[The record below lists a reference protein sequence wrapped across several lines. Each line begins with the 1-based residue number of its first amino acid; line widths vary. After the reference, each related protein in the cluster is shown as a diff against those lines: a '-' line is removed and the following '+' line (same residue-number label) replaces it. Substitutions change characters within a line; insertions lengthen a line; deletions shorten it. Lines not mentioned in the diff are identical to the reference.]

1 MRFTIPLLAVLGIAN
16 AVRSADPRAE
26 APDTLAQEYQR
37 ALKESG
43 QNHPYFRDAKS
54 DEERKQA
61 VETSGKFARRFVT
74 LAEKYPND
82 PLTLEVV
89 TQAVRVMNA
98 EDSAI
103 QMSWVTNKTAFPVR
117 SKDDSTAL
125 AMALLLRDHIRSD
138 KLGAAC
144 ERMRYGTRKEYE
156 TFLHRVMNE
165 SPHKDVQGLA
175 CLSLAQF
182 LNSHSKKFDLLE
194 ERPELAIRYEELLG
208 KDYYDGLQR
217 KGRDGRTKEVE
228 TFLEQAAAKY
238 GDVKMPWGG
247 PVGEQAG
254 AELFEIRHLAVG
266 KHVADIDGKDQ
277 DGKPFKLSD
286 YRGKVVLLYFWSEY

>member
-1 MRFTIPLLAVLGIAN
+1 LAVLGIAN

-26 APDTLAQEYQR
+26 RPDTLAQEYQR

-43 QNHPYFRDAKS
+43 QTRPNFRDAKS

-61 VETSGKFARRFVT
+61 VEASGKFARRFVK
-74 LAEKYPND
+74 LAEKHPDD
-82 PLTLEVV
+82 PLTLEVL
-89 TQAVRVMNA
+89 TQAVRVMNG

-103 QMSWVTNKTAFPVR
+103 QMSWVTNKANFPMR
-117 SKDDSTAL
+117 IKDDSTAS
-125 AMALLLRDHIRSD
+125 AMALLLRDHIRSE
-138 KLGAAC
+138 KLGVVC

-175 CLSLAQF
+175 CLALAQF
-182 LNSHSKKFDLLE
+182 LNNHAKKFDLLQ
-194 ERPELAIRYEELLG
+194 ERPELAVRYEELLG
-208 KDYYDGLQR
+208 KDYYEGLNR
-217 KGRDGRTKEVE
+217 KGREGRTKEIE
-228 TFLEQAAAKY
+228 TLLEQAAAKY

-247 PVGEQAG
+247 PVGEQAD
-254 AELFEIRHLAVG
+254 AELFEIRNLSVG
-266 KHVADIDGKDQ
+266 KLVADIDGIDQ

>member
-1 MRFTIPLLAVLGIAN
+1 MRFTRPLLAVLCVAN
-16 AVRSADPRAE
+16 ALRFGDLRADT
-26 APDTLAQEYQR
+26 DTLAREYQR

-43 QNHPYFRDAKS
+43 QISPSFRDAKT
-54 DEERKQA
+54 DEERKKA
-61 VETSGKFARRFVT
+61 VETTDEFARRFVK

-98 EDSAI
+98 VDSAI
-103 QMSWVTNKTAFPVR
+103 QMSWETNKTAFPIR
-117 SKDDSTAL
+117 SKDNSTEL
-125 AMALLLRDHIRSD
+125 AMALLLRDHIRND
-138 KLGAAC
+138 KLGVVC

-156 TFLHRVMNE
+156 TFLHKVMNE

-182 LNSHSKKFDLLE
+182 LNSHSLKFELLK
-194 ERPELAIRYEELLG
+194 ERPELANRYEGLLG
-208 KDYYDGLQR
+208 KDYYDELRR
-217 KGRDGRTKEVE
+217 KGHDGRTKEVE
-228 TFLEQAAAKY
+228 TLLEQAAAKY
-238 GDVKMPWGG
+238 GEVKMPYGG
-247 PVGEQAG
+247 TVGEQAK
-254 AELFEIRHLAVG
+254 AELFAIRHLAVG
-266 KHVADIDGKDQ
+266 KYAADIDGKDQ